1 MVLISKWRQQLSNI
15 VKNTTKKNM
24 RATFQD
30 IVLTKYTI
38 NVKGPVATN
47 INICKLQYKHIWYP
61 CIYNLCFML
70 FHWEVLSFS
79 SPKWTLQLLK
89 LMKGCHVVW
98 NLDEWPVRWAN
109 CTYLSCPYEES
120 IGKYRCKIDAPC
132 CSIFLIY
139 DVFVSAQYPEIKC
152 LFQIVPSLYK
162 DKKD

>member
-1 MVLISKWRQQLSNI
+1 MIKDIALSLFPKVPN
-15 VKNTTKKNM
+15 NSNRDFREAKNM

-89 LMKGCHVVW
+89 LMKGCHRKW
-98 NLDEWPVRWAN
+98 
-109 CTYLSCPYEES
+109 
-120 IGKYRCKIDAPC
+120 
-132 CSIFLIY
+132 
-139 DVFVSAQYPEIKC
+139 
-152 LFQIVPSLYK
+152 
-162 DKKD
+162 